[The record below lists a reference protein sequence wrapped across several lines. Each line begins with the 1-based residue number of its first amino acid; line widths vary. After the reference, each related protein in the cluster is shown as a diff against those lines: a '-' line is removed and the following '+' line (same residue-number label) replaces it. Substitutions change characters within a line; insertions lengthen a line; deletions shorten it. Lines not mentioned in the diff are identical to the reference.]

1 MFEVENF
8 NFIFQK
14 SKFELVIFF
23 IQDFDQLEVIG
34 TANPVNRERVQ
45 SNLGMLEEEERFTE
59 GGMDQDY
66 L

>member
-8 NFIFQK
+8 ILFFKKVNLNWLF
-14 SKFELVIFF
+14 FF